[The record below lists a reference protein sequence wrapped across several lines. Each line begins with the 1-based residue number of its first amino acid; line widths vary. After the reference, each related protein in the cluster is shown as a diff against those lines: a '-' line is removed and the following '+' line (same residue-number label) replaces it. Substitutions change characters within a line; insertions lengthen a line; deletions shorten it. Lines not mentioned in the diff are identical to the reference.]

1 MGGRS
6 STVTSLLAPSGG
18 VGISD
23 GAGLGN
29 ASLALMSCAADGTL
43 LQPSRPATPID
54 ASFLPG
60 WPSAARIWHAPSYAA
75 GAEGLAGLWWS
86 TVLAIDV
93 AEPLPLTAADLSP
106 PPVGPYVY
114 VPWSPGVAALAV
126 ACADGAPADGCVG
139 SFGEGA
145 PPLVVQTG
153 GEGADAS
160 KPHELYSLAPVYTN
174 GYALLGELGKVTRV
188 SVQRFIAV
196 AADDPG
202 FPQPNLV
209 FTAAGFPPAAGRND
223 TATVA
228 VLAPGGVV
236 RVVSLSWASSGSSTA
251 VVACVGSGSA
261 SRCSWAGGLM

>member
-1 MGGRS
+1 
-6 STVTSLLAPSGG
+6 
-18 VGISD
+18 
-23 GAGLGN
+23 
-29 ASLALMSCAADGTL
+29 MSCAADGTL
-43 LQPSRPATPID
+43 LQPSRPATPVD

-60 WPSAARIWHAPSYAA
+60 WPSAARIWHAPSFAA
-75 GAEGLAGLWWS
+75 GAGLAGRWWS

-93 AEPLPLTAADLSP
+93 AAPLSLTAADLSP

-114 VPWSPGVAALAV
+114 VPWSPGAAALAV
-126 ACADGAPADGCVG
+126 ACADGAPAAGCVG

-160 KPHELYSLAPVYTN
+160 KPHELYSLAPVYAN

-188 SVQRFIAV
+188 SMQRFVAV

-209 FTAAGFPPAAGRND
+209 FSAAGFPGAGND

-228 VLAPGGVV
+228 VLAPGGVI
-236 RVVSLSWASSGSSTA
+236 RVVSLSWASPGSSTA

-261 SRCSWAGGLM
+261 SQCSLTGGSVGM